1 MEIEIEDNEFELDR
15 LTGNETEQHK
25 GRNCCRIVNSKQ
37 IREKKEQCSAIY
49 QTCCF
54 SPKHR
59 QCMAMLEVEMLSLIE
74 RKNCG
79 EQVKHMKNLLFSLI
93 NT

>member
-1 MEIEIEDNEFELDR
+1 MAIQMEIEIEDNEFELNR

-49 QTCCF
+49 QTCWF
-54 SPKHR
+54 SPKQRHKTE
-59 QCMAMLEVEMLSLIE
+59 AMHGYVI
-74 RKNCG
+74 G
-79 EQVKHMKNLLFSLI
+79 
-93 NT
+93 